1 MTDRNQAKEHD
12 TDWGQIGLIALVA
25 LALIASVIMLLTDS
39 AAALKLALLAALWAA
54 VIGVFLGGRYRNQ
67 ARAAEQ
73 EMAHREEAL
82 RAEIASIQEKAEA
95 QAKAPEIDPQ
105 ILEDIRKEIAVVR
118 AQLEELSGRAF
129 EFEPAALR
137 AEARRIMELEAQTM
151 KATRPAAEVPIV
163 VPEPEEDLEAD
174 RPTPTVS
181 ADYSGVPSAAAV
193 SGRIGSVPS
202 RDVPN
207 PLTEIINQKKREEAQ
222 AEQPTA
228 PAQPET
234 GKSESPEP
242 VTPTAPEVDEEDS
255 GRGRRRRDEHV
266 GGVSVAELLARAK
279 KGS

>member
-1 MTDRNQAKEHD
+1 MTDGNQAKERD

-25 LALIASVIMLLTDS
+25 LALIASIIMLLTDS
-39 AAALKLALLAALWAA
+39 ATALKLALLAALWAA

-67 ARAAEQ
+67 ARAVEQ

-82 RAEIASIQEKAEA
+82 RAEITAIKEKADAQEKT
-95 QAKAPEIDPQ
+95 PEIDPQ

-151 KATRPAAEVPIV
+151 KAARPATEEVPVV
-163 VPEPEEDLEAD
+163 VPEPEPEREEDLEAEI
-174 RPTPTVS
+174 PKPTVS

-193 SGRIGSVPS
+193 AGRIGSTPS
-202 RDVPN
+202 RDIPN
-207 PLTEIINQKKREEAQ
+207 PLTEIINEKKRQEAG
-222 AEQPTA
+222 AEKA
-228 PAQPET
+228 GA
-234 GKSESPEP
+234 PEP
-242 VTPTAPEVDEEDS
+242 ATPKATEVEDEET
-255 GRGRRRRDEHV
+255 GRGRRRRDEHA

-279 KGS
+279 KDK